1 MDRIISNQLL
11 SWKNKA
17 NRKVLLLRGAR
28 QVGKTYSVRELG
40 KSFKYYLEV
49 NFESDRTVHEF
60 FQKDLDPKTI
70 IENLSAYYAIPIVE
84 GETLLF
90 FDEIQTCVSAIS
102 SLRFF
107 YEKLPGLHLLAAG
120 SLIEFALN
128 EIPSFGVGR
137 IESLFMFPLSFD
149 EFLMATGEYNLLML
163 KKNASPEKPLL
174 EPIHNKLIELLKKFL
189 LIGGMPEVVKTYIE
203 TSDLLRVQEIL
214 DQFIN
219 SMNEDFAKYKR
230 KLPASLLRAM
240 FEGVV
245 YHSGQKFKF
254 SSMSEVAGFRQAKAA
269 LELFEK
275 AGLIYKVQHTAANGI
290 PLGAEVNPKKFKII
304 LFDHGI
310 FQRLSGLHLSDILL
324 AKDFTAI
331 NKGNLAEQFAGME
344 LIKNS
349 LPTIKPRLFY
359 WHREKRG
366 SNAEVDY
373 ILQIDERI
381 IPVEIKSGSQGK
393 MQSLFLMLSEKKISQ
408 GVRVSLENFSK
419 YDKISVYPLYG
430 INNIFNR

>member
-1 MDRIISNQLL
+1 MDRIISDQLL
-11 SWKNKA
+11 SWKEKP

-49 NFESDRTVHEF
+49 NFESDRTVHDF
-60 FQKDLDPKTI
+60 FQKDLDPRKI
-70 IENLSAYYAIPIVE
+70 IENLSAYYATPIVE

-90 FDEIQTCVSAIS
+90 FDEIQTCVPAIS

-107 YEKLPGLHLLAAG
+107 YEKLPKLHLLAAG

-149 EFLMATGEYNLLML
+149 EFLMATGEHNLLML
-163 KKNASPEKPLL
+163 RKKASPEKPLL
-174 EPIHNKLIELLKKFL
+174 EPIHNKLIDLLKRFL

-214 DQFIN
+214 DQFIV
-219 SMNEDFAKYKR
+219 SMNEDFAKYKK

-245 YHSGQKFKF
+245 YNSGQKFKF
-254 SSMSEVAGFRQAKAA
+254 TSMSEVAGFRQAKAA
-269 LELFEK
+269 LELFEM
-275 AGLIYKVQHTAANGI
+275 AGLVYKVQHTAANGI
-290 PLGAEVNPKKFKII
+290 PLGAEINPKKFKII

-310 FQRLSGLHLSDILL
+310 FQRLSGLQLSDILL

-331 NKGNLAEQFAGME
+331 NKGNLAEQYAGME

-349 LPTIKPRLFY
+349 SPAIKPRLFY

-373 ILQIDERI
+373 VLQIGDRI
-381 IPVEIKSGSQGK
+381 TPIEIKSGSQGK

-408 GVRVSLENFSK
+408 GVRVSLENFSR

-430 INNIFNR
+430 INNIFNG

>member
-1 MDRIISNQLL
+1 MDRVISDQLL
-11 SWKNKA
+11 SWKEKS

-49 NFESDRTVHEF
+49 NFESDRTVHDF
-60 FQKDLDPKTI
+60 FQKDLDPRKI
-70 IENLSAYYAIPIVE
+70 IENLSAYYATPIVE

-90 FDEIQTCVSAIS
+90 FDEIQTCVPAIS

-107 YEKLPGLHLLAAG
+107 YEKLPKLHLLAAG

-149 EFLMATGEYNLLML
+149 EFLMATGEHNLLML
-163 KKNASPEKPLL
+163 RKKASPEKPLL
-174 EPIHNKLIELLKKFL
+174 EPIHNKLIDLLKRFL

-214 DQFIN
+214 DQFIV
-219 SMNEDFAKYKR
+219 SMNEDFAKYKK

-245 YHSGQKFKF
+245 YNSGQKFKF
-254 SSMSEVAGFRQAKAA
+254 TSMSEVAGFRQAKAA
-269 LELFEK
+269 LELFEM
-275 AGLIYKVQHTAANGI
+275 AGLVYKVQHTAANGI
-290 PLGAEVNPKKFKII
+290 PLGAEINPKKFKII

-310 FQRLSGLHLSDILL
+310 FQRLSGLQLSDILL

-331 NKGNLAEQFAGME
+331 NKGNLAEQYAGME

-349 LPTIKPRLFY
+349 SPAIKPRLFY

-373 ILQIDERI
+373 VLQIGDRI
-381 IPVEIKSGSQGK
+381 TPIEIKSGSQGK

-408 GVRVSLENFSK
+408 GVRVSLENFSR

-430 INNIFNR
+430 INNIFNG